1 MFILPLMKRTQLFEE
16 ILMGLLVV
24 LLAAI
29 TLSAIL
35 FTPYTQYI
43 AYTFFITWGI
53 QLLYYMVSLRNYFS
67 LIILG
72 LTAGAGGVYM
82 ATIGNPNADTALLLG
97 KISLGIFTAL
107 FAFRLYKARESIQ
120 GNDMLYLILIVL
132 LVFQIAV
139 QDVKTI
145 DALSL
150 AGFVNYFTVGIIAHI
165 LFNGFLHQPLKKGEK
180 MVLLTE
186 VVFSLYNISL
196 MLISKFA

>member
-1 MFILPLMKRTQLFEE
+1 MKRTQLFEE

-120 GNDMLYLILIVL
+120 DNDMLYLILIVL

>member
-16 ILMGLLVV
+16 ILMGLLVA

>member
-1 MFILPLMKRTQLFEE
+1 MKRTQLFEE

>member
-1 MFILPLMKRTQLFEE
+1 MFILPLMKRIQLFEE
-16 ILMGLLVV
+16 IMMGVLVT

-29 TLSAIL
+29 TLSAI
-35 FTPYTQYI
+35 FATPYTQYI

-53 QLLYYMVSLRNYFS
+53 QLVYYMVSLRNYFS
-67 LIILG
+67 LILLG

-97 KISLGIFTAL
+97 KIALGIFTAL
-107 FAFRLYKARESIQ
+107 LAFKLYKMRDSMG

-165 LFNGFLHQPLKKGEK
+165 LFNGYLHQPLKRGEK
-180 MVLLTE
+180 VVLLTE
-186 VVFSLYNISL
+186 VVFSLYNISI
-196 MLISKFA
+196 MFISNFA

>member
-1 MFILPLMKRTQLFEE
+1 MKRTQLFEE
-16 ILMGLLVV
+16 ILMGLLVA